1 MKKSIIKV
9 MSMFLF
15 ASTILTLGGCKKDQT
30 SNSTST
36 GGTNTTH
43 VHTFAKDWSKNE
55 TEHWHAATCEHTNL
69 KDAVAAHTYDNDSDT
84 TCNICGYVRAIQT
97 HTHTFATEWSKNET
111 EHWHAATC
119 EHKDQKDALGTHV
132 YDNDEDTTCNTCGY
146 VRTVHTHTFA
156 TEWSSNET
164 EHWHAATC
172 EHKNQKDG
180 LAAHT
185 FDEGVITKNPDYGVD
200 GEKTFTCS
208 VCGKTKIES
217 VPALVAFFMPIEDRY
232 SVAGGKVVVTGTIYS
247 GTVRTGDTLTLSNV
261 NINVTI
267 TSIEKFKKTYDS
279 ASAGEAVG
287 LLIEGA
293 TKDQIK
299 SGYSLFTP
307 STKQYYNQIK
317 VNLTSLTKEEGGRNT
332 PFFTKY
338 KPVIKLYPSESNG
351 TTSYAGEVAGCV
363 ILPSDLEMFM
373 PGETHIVTIILK
385 TEFILDQGMELIA
398 VEGGKKVAYGTITA
412 LERHE
417 HDNNYDE
424 KGICNI
430 CGFDQYLSFNF
441 DSESEEYIY
450 ETNLEVNEKL
460 FFKITPKSD
469 NTETE
474 WQVEIDGA
482 TEDNYEVII
491 YESNFNIKDEDS
503 FMLTNST
510 YYIVVI
516 GKDNVNNIT
525 VKVIDT
531 YL

>member
-1 MKKSIIKV
+1 MKKSIFKV

-69 KDAVAAHTYDNDSDT
+69 KDAVAVHTYDNDSDT
-84 TCNICGYVRAIQT
+84 TCNICGYVRTIQT

-119 EHKDQKDALGTHV
+119 EHKDQKD
-132 YDNDEDTTCNTCGY
+132 
-146 VRTVHTHTFA
+146 
-156 TEWSSNET
+156 
-164 EHWHAATC
+164 
-172 EHKNQKDG
+172 G

-185 FDEGVITKNPDYGVD
+185 FDDGVITKNPDYGVD

-267 TSIEKFKKTYDS
+267 TSIEKFKKAYDS

-338 KPVIKLYPSESNG
+338 KSVIKLYPSESNG

-373 PGETHIVTIILK
+373 PGETHIVTIVLK

-398 VEGGKKVAYGTITA
+398 VEGSKKVAYGTITA
-412 LERHE
+412 LEHHE

-430 CGFDQYLSFNF
+430 CGFDQYLSFNY

-474 WQVEIDGA
+474 WEVEIDGA